1 MDSLKLLKKSFWLLK
16 IDEGVLEMGEKIGL
30 SDINIGEKFVLVRV
44 DFNVPMDG
52 TRIID
57 DTRVQAALPTILQL
71 TESRAK
77 VVLVT
82 HLGRPKGFD
91 AKLSTFPLAE
101 QLSQLLGQ
109 RVKHAVDCIGVEV
122 QAVVSELAAG
132 DVLLLEN
139 IRFYEEETENDPIFA
154 QELAS
159 LADIYVND
167 AFGTAHR
174 AHASTEGVTHCFD
187 QNVAGLLMEQEIRY
201 LNRIVN
207 DPDRPFVAI
216 IGGAKVSDK
225 ITVIENLIN
234 QVDELIIGGGMAYT
248 FFKSKGM
255 EIGKSI
261 VEPDMLDFAQDLL
274 NKAEEQGLTIHL
286 PVDNVVGKEFA
297 PDTES
302 QIVKSNQI
310 PEDWEGFDIG
320 PETVEYFGKVVSS
333 AQTVFWNGPVG
344 VYEFDQFAIGTV
356 ELIKRIAASNATSII
371 GGGDCVAA
379 VHKAGVSNQ
388 ITHVSTGGGASLEL
402 IEGRILP
409 GIVALTDK

>member
-274 NKAEEQGLTIHL
+274 NKAEAQGLTIHL

-344 VYEFDQFAIGTV
+344 VYEFDQFARGTI

>member
-1 MDSLKLLKKSFWLLK
+1 MS
-16 IDEGVLEMGEKIGL
+16 EKIGL
-30 SDINIGEKFVLVRV
+30 SDVDVNGKNVLVRV
-44 DFNVPMDG
+44 DFNVPMDSN
-52 TRIID
+52 RIVD
-57 DTRVQAALPTILQL
+57 DTRIQSALPTILQL
-71 TESRAK
+71 IAGGAK
-77 VVLVT
+77 VILVT

-91 AKLSTFPLAE
+91 NKFSTFPLAE
-101 QLSQLLGQ
+101 QLSRLLGQ
-109 RVKHAVDCIGVEV
+109 RVKHTVDCIGVEV
-122 QAVVSELAAG
+122 QAVISELSAG

-139 IRFYEEETENDPIFA
+139 VRFYEEETKNDPAFA
-154 QELAS
+154 EELAS
-159 LADIYVND
+159 LADIYVSD

-174 AHASTEGVTHCFD
+174 AHASTEGVTHYFD
-187 QNVAGLLMEQEIRY
+187 QNAAGSLMEQEIRY
-201 LNRIVN
+201 LSRIVN
-207 DPDRPFVAI
+207 DPDRPFIAI

-261 VEPDMLDFAQDLL
+261 VELDMLDLAQDLL
-274 NKAEEQGLTIHL
+274 KKAENQGLTIHL

-302 QIVKSNQI
+302 QIVKSSQI
-310 PEDWEGFDIG
+310 PRDWEGFDIG
-320 PETVEYFGKVVSS
+320 PETVEHFGKIVSS

-344 VYEFDQFAIGTV
+344 VYEFDQFATGTI
-356 ELIKRIAASNATSII
+356 ELAKRIAESNATSII

-379 VHKAGVSNQ
+379 VHKAGVSTQ
-388 ITHVSTGGGASLEL
+388 ITHISTGGGASLEL

-409 GIVALTDK
+409 GIAALTDKQ

>member
-1 MDSLKLLKKSFWLLK
+1 MS
-16 IDEGVLEMGEKIGL
+16 EKIGL
-30 SDINIGEKFVLVRV
+30 SDVDVNGKNVLVRV
-44 DFNVPMDG
+44 DFNVPMDSN
-52 TRIID
+52 RIVD
-57 DTRVQAALPTILQL
+57 DTRIQSALPTILQL
-71 TESRAK
+71 IAGGAK
-77 VVLVT
+77 VILVT

-91 AKLSTFPLAE
+91 NKFSTFPLAE
-101 QLSQLLGQ
+101 QLSRLLGQ
-109 RVKHAVDCIGVEV
+109 RVKHTVDCIGVEV
-122 QAVVSELAAG
+122 QAVISELSAG

-139 IRFYEEETENDPIFA
+139 VRFYEEETKNDPAFA
-154 QELAS
+154 EELAS
-159 LADIYVND
+159 LADIYVSD

-174 AHASTEGVTHCFD
+174 AHASTEGVTHYFD
-187 QNVAGLLMEQEIRY
+187 QNAAGSLMEQEIRY
-201 LNRIVN
+201 LSRIVN
-207 DPDRPFVAI
+207 DPDRPFIAI

-261 VEPDMLDFAQDLL
+261 VELDMLDLAQDLL
-274 NKAEEQGLTIHL
+274 KKAENQGLTIHL

-302 QIVKSNQI
+302 QIVKSSQI
-310 PEDWEGFDIG
+310 PRDWEGLDIG
-320 PETVEYFGKVVSS
+320 PETVEHFGKIVSS

-344 VYEFDQFAIGTV
+344 VYEFDQFATGTI
-356 ELIKRIAASNATSII
+356 ELAKRIAESNATSII

-379 VHKAGVSNQ
+379 VHKAGVSTQ
-388 ITHVSTGGGASLEL
+388 ITHISTGGGASLEL

-409 GIVALTDK
+409 GIAALTDKQ

>member
-1 MDSLKLLKKSFWLLK
+1 
-16 IDEGVLEMGEKIGL
+16 MGEKIGL

-174 AHASTEGVTHCFD
+174 AHASTEGVTHYFD
-187 QNVAGLLMEQEIRY
+187 HNAAGLLMEQEIRY

-207 DPDRPFVAI
+207 DPDRPFIAI

-261 VEPDMLDFAQDLL
+261 VEPEMLDFAQDLL
-274 NKAEEQGLTIHL
+274 DKAQRQGVTIHL
-286 PVDNVVGKEFA
+286 PIDNVVGREFS
-297 PDTES
+297 PETES
-302 QIVKSNQI
+302 QTVKSSQI

-320 PETVEYFGKVVSS
+320 SETVEYFGQIINS

-344 VYEFDQFAIGTV
+344 VYEFDQFATGTM
-356 ELIKRIAASNATSII
+356 ELAKRIAASNATSII

-379 VHKAGVSNQ
+379 VHKASVSSQ
-388 ITHVSTGGGASLEL
+388 ITHISTGGGASLEL

-409 GIVALTDK
+409 GIAALTDK

>member
-1 MDSLKLLKKSFWLLK
+1 MDSLRLLEKSFWLLK
-16 IDEGVLEMGEKIGL
+16 IDEGVPQMGEKIGL
-30 SDINIGEKFVLVRV
+30 SDVDVSGKFVLARV

-57 DTRVQAALPTILQL
+57 DTRIQAALPTILQL
-71 TESRAK
+71 MGSGAK

-101 QLSQLLGQ
+101 RLSQLLGQ
-109 RVKHAVDCIGVEV
+109 RVKHTVDCIGVEV
-122 QAVVSELAAG
+122 QAVLSELSAG

-139 IRFYEEETENDPIFA
+139 IRFYEEETENDPIFS

-174 AHASTEGVTHCFD
+174 AHASTEGVTHYFD
-187 QNVAGLLMEQEIRY
+187 QNVAGFLMEQEIRY
-201 LNRIVN
+201 LTKIVN
-207 DPDRPFVAI
+207 DPDRPFIAI

-261 VEPDMLDFAQDLL
+261 VEPEMLDFAQDLL
-274 NKAEEQGLTIHL
+274 DKAQRQGVTIHL
-286 PVDNVVGKEFA
+286 PIDNVVGREFS
-297 PDTES
+297 PETES
-302 QIVKSNQI
+302 QTVKSSQI

-320 PETVEYFGKVVSS
+320 SETVEYFGQIINS

-344 VYEFDQFAIGTV
+344 VYEFDQFATGTM
-356 ELIKRIAASNATSII
+356 ELAKRIAASNATSII

-379 VHKAGVSNQ
+379 VHKASVSSQ
-388 ITHVSTGGGASLEL
+388 ITHISTGGGASLEL

-409 GIVALTDK
+409 GIASLTDK

>member
-174 AHASTEGVTHCFD
+174 AHASTEGVTHYFD
-187 QNVAGLLMEQEIRY
+187 HNAAGLLMEQEIRY

-207 DPDRPFVAI
+207 DPDRPFIAI

-274 NKAEEQGLTIHL
+274 NKAEAQGLTIHL